1 MDISF
6 VCRNRTYGNYS
17 PVLNG
22 HIAQDLLSSAVLL
35 HETDACP
42 ALRQNKRDREEEKE
56 SFFKGLH
63 SGGMYTYMSK
73 LCLSLE
79 GPHILCL
86 EIRLQ
91 KKQCFYLFYL
101 SILTKLQR
109 TILYCQNKIIL
120 YIYIYLCDNTT
131 VKIVKHTFMR
141 NI

>member
-63 SGGMYTYMSK
+63 SGENRILNSIYRRKGEAGQIDGTR
-73 LCLSLE
+73 LRRSLNYLGKDRE
-79 GPHILCL
+79 IEKELQHI
-86 EIRLQ
+86 R
-91 KKQCFYLFYL
+91 
-101 SILTKLQR
+101 
-109 TILYCQNKIIL
+109 
-120 YIYIYLCDNTT
+120 DD
-131 VKIVKHTFMR
+131 KHSR
-141 NI
+141 